1 MEVSTLITID
11 LGQIEYYDESKNEF
25 ITEIGGVVRFEYSLK
40 AIYEWEHKWRK
51 PFLKGNLSRE
61 EYMDFYMLMALD
73 PVDVKFIDDSVAM
86 KLSKYISDSGTATVF
101 NTMGD
106 SSGGRK
112 SSKIYTSEELYALMA
127 LENIPI
133 EFENRNL
140 NRLLTI
146 LRVIASYKE
155 PPKKMSKEAIVK
167 QNSELNRL
175 RREQMKTK
183 G

>member
-1 MEVSTLITID
+1 MITLD
-11 LGQIEYYDESKNEF
+11 LGSQEYYDDEKNEF
-25 ITEIGGVVRFEYSLK
+25 ITETGGIVRFEYSLK
-40 AIYEWEHKWRK
+40 AIYDWEYKWRK

-61 EYMDFYMLMALD
+61 EYVDFYLTMALD
-73 PVDVKFIDDSVAM
+73 PVDVKFITDDVIF
-86 KLSKYISDSGTATVF
+86 KLSKYISDSSTATVF
-101 NTMGD
+101 NKVGE
-106 SSGGRK
+106 SSGKVGNTK
-112 SSKIYTSEELYALMA
+112 LYTSEELYALMA

-155 PPKKMSKEAIVK
+155 PPKKMSKEDIYK
-167 QNSELNRL
+167 QNAELNRL